1 MAYELEK
8 DLYLAFLRMGLP
20 ESLALRVAGG
30 REHRFLE
37 ESDVTPE
44 LTDDQEQLK
53 ETFER
58 IGLDEKTAR
67 EATFGRGLVNLAED
81 SEEEC
86 DPALVAHAHEVIRES
101 EKILAEMQALVEARQ
116 KGKK

>member
-8 DLYLAFLRMGLP
+8 ELYQAFLRIGFP
-20 ESLALRVAGG
+20 ENMALQAAGG
-30 REHRFLE
+30 REHRFLK

-44 LTDDQEQLK
+44 LTNDQKQL
-53 ETFER
+53 EEAFER

-67 EATFGRGLVNLAED
+67 EATFGRGLVNLAEG

-101 EKILAEMQALVEARQ
+101 EKVLAEMQDLVEARR